1 MAFVNASAKVHNDE
15 YEIYSFCVP
24 DVCII
29 ADFAFGNILR
39 LDVGCKRMDSQDI
52 PSLPR
57 V

>member
-1 MAFVNASAKVHNDE
+1 MAFVNASAKAHDDE
-15 YEIYSFCVP
+15 YEIYSFCLP

-39 LDVGCKRMDSQDI
+39 LDVGCKCMDSQDI
-52 PSLPR
+52 LSLPI